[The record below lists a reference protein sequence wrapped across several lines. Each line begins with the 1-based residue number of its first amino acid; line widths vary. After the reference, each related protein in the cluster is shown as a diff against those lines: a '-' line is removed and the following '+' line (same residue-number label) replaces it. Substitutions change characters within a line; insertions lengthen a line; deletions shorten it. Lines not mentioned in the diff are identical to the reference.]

1 MSASLAPRIW
11 EIGGSDAGAIA
22 LRGPARA
29 LTWRELEERTNAI
42 GRGIEALG
50 VAPGSHVVLASTN
63 RTEFIEV
70 LIGAMR
76 AGYVVTPVKTS
87 WTAEELGHVL
97 DDAGTR
103 LVATDLVSAREA
115 ARSRGLAVLDFDAGP
130 DGGGYEAWVARQDA
144 GPLPRDRKGM
154 RMSYTSGTTGRPK
167 GVTRLGDRG
176 RPWCEAFAASA
187 AFKDILSIPTNGPH
201 LNVSALFHG
210 APLAF
215 SLSLLANGAELR
227 ILSRWDP
234 AEALAALADGVESTC
249 MVPTMFRQLLA
260 LPDDVRARFRAPA
273 LRAVLHGGEPC
284 PQPLKRRMIEW
295 WGPRLV
301 EYYGMTEGGLTVAT
315 SAEWLARPGTVGRAK
330 LGLGLRILDA
340 EGRERPV
347 GEEGVI
353 YFTHPQGQTF
363 EYRNAPEKTAAAH
376 AAGGAFTVGDVGYV
390 DADGYLFIS
399 GRKADVIVSSG
410 VNVYPAEIE
419 DVLFSLPEVR
429 DACVVGAPD
438 EMRGETIAAF
448 VALAEGGASEADALA
463 AIERACEERLAGYK
477 RPRRFVVRDD
487 IPRDGTGKLLRH
499 VLRAELWQG
508 AVSNFAAPSRTTTSS
523 RSSGMRE

>member
-1 MSASLAPRIW
+1 MSQPVAPRIW
-11 EIGGSDAGAIA
+11 EIGGADPESIA

-29 LTWRELEERTNAI
+29 LTWRELEARTNAI

-50 VAPGSHVVLASTN
+50 ITPGSHVVLAATN
-63 RTEFIEV
+63 RTEFIEALV
-70 LIGAMR
+70 GAMR
-76 AGYVVTPVKTS
+76 AGFVVTPVKTS
-87 WTAEELGHVL
+87 WRVEEVGHVL

-103 LVATDLVSAREA
+103 IVITDLEHAREA
-115 ARSRGLAVLDFDAGP
+115 ARLRGLPVLDLDAGP
-130 DGGGYEAWVARQDA
+130 DGGGYEDWIARQGGD
-144 GPLPRDRKGM
+144 PLPRDRKGM

-167 GVTRLGDRG
+167 GVTRLADSG
-176 RPWCEAFAASA
+176 RPWCEAFAASS

-215 SLSLLANGAELR
+215 SLSMLANGAELR
-227 ILSRWDP
+227 ILSRWDA
-234 AEALAALADGVESTC
+234 AEGLAALADGAESTC

-260 LPDDVRARFRAPA
+260 LPDEVRASFHAPR
-273 LRAVLHGGEPC
+273 LYAVLHGGEPC

-295 WGPRLV
+295 WGPKLT
-301 EYYGMTEGGLTVAT
+301 EYYGMTEGGLTIAT
-315 SAEWLARPGTVGRAK
+315 SEEWLARPGTVGRAK
-330 LGLGLRILDA
+330 LGLSIRILDPD
-340 EGRERPV
+340 GRERPV
-347 GEEGVI
+347 GEEGSI
-353 YFTHPQGQTF
+353 YFAHPQGQTF
-363 EYRNAPEKTAAAH
+363 EYRNAPEKTASAH
-376 AAGGAFTVGDVGYV
+376 AADGAFTVGDIGYV

-448 VALAEGGASEADALA
+448 VALADDAATEAEALA
-463 AIERACEERLAGYK
+463 AIERACDERLAGYK
-477 RPRRFVVRDD
+477 RPRRFVVRAD

-499 VLRAELWQG
+499 VLRAELWRG
-508 AVSNFAAPSRTTTSS
+508 EESVFAAPSKPAGRPEIPT
-523 RSSGMRE
+523 